1 MRLCFAT
8 NNVKKLG
15 EIRALLDMGN
25 SLRVV
30 SLADIGCREE
40 LPETQNTLE
49 GNSQQKARYVYQNYQ
64 TNCFADDTGLEVF
77 SLDGEPGVYSARYA
91 GVPKDDKANMDLL
104 LKKMKSDTDRMAQFR
119 TVITLIIDGEE
130 WQFEGIVKGRILEK
144 GRGSQGFGYDPI
156 FQPLGYS
163 QSFAQMDMGKKNS
176 ISHRGIAVNK
186 LVKHLLGFST

>member
-15 EIRALLDMGN
+15 EIRALLDR
-25 SLRVV
+25 SIQLV
-30 SLADIGCREE
+30 SLADIGCHEE

-91 GVPKDDKANMDLL
+91 GVPKDDGANMDLL
-104 LKKMKSDTDRMAQFR
+104 LKKMKADTDRMAQFR
-119 TVITLIIDGEE
+119 TVITLIIDREE

>member
-15 EIRALLDMGN
+15 EIRALLDMDN

-91 GVPKDDKANMDLL
+91 GVTKDDKANMDLL

>member
-8 NNVKKLG
+8 NNAEKLG
-15 EIRALLDMGN
+15 EIRALLNG
-25 SLRVV
+25 SIQLV
-30 SLADIGCREE
+30 SLAEIGCHEE
-40 LPETQNTLE
+40 LLESQNTLE
-49 GNSQQKARYVYQNYQ
+49 GNSRQKARYVFQNYQ
-64 TNCFADDTGLEVF
+64 INCFADDTGLEVF

-130 WQFEGIVKGRILEK
+130 WQFEGIVKGRILENSR
-144 GRGSQGFGYDPI
+144 GRQGFGYDPR

-163 QSFAQMDMGKKNS
+163 QTYAQMDMGKKNS

>member
-15 EIRALLDMGN
+15 EIRALLDMDN
-25 SLRVV
+25 SIRVV

-40 LPETQNTLE
+40 LLETQNTLE

-130 WQFEGIVKGRILEK
+130 WQFEGIVKGKILEK